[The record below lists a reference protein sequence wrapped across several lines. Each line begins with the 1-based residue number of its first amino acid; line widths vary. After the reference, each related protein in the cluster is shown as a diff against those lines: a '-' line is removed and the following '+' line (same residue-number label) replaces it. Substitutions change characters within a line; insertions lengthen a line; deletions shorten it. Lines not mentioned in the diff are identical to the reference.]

1 MGPRLH
7 GLVAGFFLVA
17 SLICINALAGLGL
30 AGVRFDA
37 TENKLYSL
45 SPGTLAA
52 FAQQKEPVALTLFF
66 TPEAAQDAPVFT
78 LYAARVRELLRTY
91 AAKSNGKITFSEVN
105 PAPFSPGE
113 IQARSAGLQSVQL
126 APDGDPL
133 FLGLIATN
141 SVDESQTIGFFAP
154 EREASLEY
162 EITAA
167 LARLSNPQKPR
178 VTVITSLPWFFGPN
192 GDGTNGV
199 SVAGAIAENYD
210 TTVLPADFLD
220 IPSPTDVLVIAQ
232 PPTLSPQQLY
242 AIDQFF
248 MRKGRL
254 LLLMDPAALSAAQL
268 GGDTR
273 FQEQLGFLAASWGID
288 LSDSVLIDRAHGLPV
303 SIREAGQESVAVQ
316 PLYFTVRPT
325 KLSKSDLVTT
335 GLVRGINVGAAGA
348 FTTQPKSG
356 VTIEPLMLASPEAG
370 RVSAS
375 FALSRPSP
383 KTILADV
390 PQASDPA
397 LIALR
402 LSGIYKSAFAEAL
415 PPSLIANPAIVKSEH
430 RHIGQSVNG
439 AQIIAVADV
448 DFLADSFY
456 RTRQDQ
462 PPLADNALFL
472 LNAMDNLAGS
482 DALVSLRSR
491 APSVR
496 PLIVLERLR
505 EEATARSAEAE
516 KTLQAELESTQTR
529 LAELEAQSLAEGRST
544 RETDQSSREIV
555 RFRARLVELRAEMR
569 GVRQSSRSEIQAI
582 KARIIFL
589 CAGVVPTLVVL
600 VGIILLVNRKR
611 ASLAV

>member
-1 MGPRLH
+1 MGPRLYV
-7 GLVAGFFLVA
+7 LVAGFFLFA
-17 SLICINALAGLGL
+17 SLICINAIAGLGL
-30 AGVRFDA
+30 AGFRFDA

-45 SPGTLAA
+45 SPGTLAV

-66 TPEAAQDAPVFT
+66 TPEAAQDAPAFRQ
-78 LYAARVRELLRTY
+78 YAARVRELLRTY

-105 PAPFSPGE
+105 AAPFSPGE
-113 IQARSAGLQSVQL
+113 VQARAAGLQSVQL
-126 APDGDPL
+126 ASDNDPL

-141 SVDESQTIGFFAP
+141 SIDESQTIGFLAP
-154 EREASLEY
+154 EREPSLEY

-210 TTVLPADFLD
+210 TTVLPAGFLD
-220 IPSPTDVLVIAQ
+220 IPASTDVLLIAQ

-248 MRKGRL
+248 MHKGRL

-273 FQEQLGFLAASWGID
+273 FQEQLGVLAATWGIG

-303 SIREAGQESVAVQ
+303 SILDSGQESVAVQ

-325 KLSKSDLVTT
+325 KLSKSDLVTS

-348 FTTQPKSG
+348 FTTKPKSG
-356 VTIEPLMLASPEAG
+356 VKIEPLMEASPEAG
-370 RVSAS
+370 QVSAS

-383 KTILADV
+383 KTIVVDV

-402 LSGIYKSAFAEAL
+402 VTGIYESAFAEAP
-415 PPSLIANPAIVKSEH
+415 PPSVIANPAIVKSEH
-430 RHIGQSVNG
+430 RHIGQSVKG
-439 AQIIAVADV
+439 AQIIALADV

-456 RTRQDQ
+456 RTSQDQ

-472 LNAMDNLAGS
+472 LNAIDNLAGS

-491 APSVR
+491 VPSAR

-505 EEATARSAEAE
+505 EEATARSAETE

-529 LAELEAQSLAEGRST
+529 LAELEARSLAKGSST
-544 RETDQSSREIV
+544 LGTEQSSQEIN

-569 GVRQSSRSEIQAI
+569 AVRQSSRSEIQAI

-589 CAGVVPTLVVL
+589 CAGVVPALIVL
-600 VGIILLVNRKR
+600 AGMILLVNRKR
-611 ASLAV
+611 QSHAI